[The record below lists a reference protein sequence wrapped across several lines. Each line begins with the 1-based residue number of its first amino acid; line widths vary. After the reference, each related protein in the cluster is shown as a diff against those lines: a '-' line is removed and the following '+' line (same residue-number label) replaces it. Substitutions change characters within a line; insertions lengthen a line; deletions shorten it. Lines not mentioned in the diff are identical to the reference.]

1 MNPFILL
8 KNWLYFIT
16 LRQKNKRQ
24 EGFEREN
31 ITWKV
36 EWWAIPVSNQ

>member
-1 MNPFILL
+1 MNQFILL

-16 LRQKNKRQ
+16 LHKKNKRQ